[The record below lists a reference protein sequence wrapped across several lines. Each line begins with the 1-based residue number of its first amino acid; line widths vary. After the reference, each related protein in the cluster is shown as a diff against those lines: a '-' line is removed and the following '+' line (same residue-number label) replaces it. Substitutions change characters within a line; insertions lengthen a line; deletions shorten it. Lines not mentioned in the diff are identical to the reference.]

1 MLSIMDVRL
10 YLVRPAFKYCRIWSR
25 ASENLIIGTGLVE
38 SEFKYLAQIEG
49 PALSPWQIEPP
60 TFTWLIHRLS
70 TDRDLMLR
78 VLKYLG
84 MATLP
89 SDPHQLINNMALAC
103 ILARLKYWYNPA
115 PLPGAD
121 DIEGLARYWAK
132 IYNTRNNEKD
142 IKRFINRYDRYGEH
156 NAE

>member
-1 MLSIMDVRL
+1 MLDIKDVRL
-10 YLVRPAFKYCRIWSR
+10 YLIRPTLQYCRVHSR
-25 ASENLIIGTGLVE
+25 ASENLLVGTGLIE
-38 SEFKYLAQIEG
+38 SGFKYLAQVDG
-49 PALSPWQIEPP
+49 PALSLWQIEAP

-89 SDPHQLINNMALAC
+89 DNPQQLINNMALAC

-115 PLPGAD
+115 PLPNAD
-121 DIEGLARYWAK
+121 NLEGLARYWGK
-132 IYNTRNNEKD
+132 HYQTDSREKD
-142 IKRFINRYDRYGEH
+142 IKRFVTLYDRYGEH
-156 NAE
+156 NCD